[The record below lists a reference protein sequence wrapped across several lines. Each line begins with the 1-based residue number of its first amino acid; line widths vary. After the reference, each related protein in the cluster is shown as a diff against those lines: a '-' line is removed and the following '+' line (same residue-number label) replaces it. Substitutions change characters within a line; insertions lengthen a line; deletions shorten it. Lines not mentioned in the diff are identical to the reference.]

1 MKSSSSCLQL
11 GLVFSFMANL
21 FMSKKENQEK
31 FEAFKA
37 EVLKW
42 RNEHLLECKMFE
54 KSMYEDDGAPL
65 VNVYKDVLMLLP
77 SMVKK
82 WKTLSLQPS
91 TYDLNHLDEVVE
103 GSSLANKLINDF
115 KQDASPKAGILL
127 SWIFYG
133 DFFEAVVSLNEKFAS
148 DKKNLSFINR
158 KICAFV
164 AKGAV
169 KTSIKAGY
177 RTKEQW
183 DDYYRTSKMLED
195 GDVLGWIK
203 ADLDKD
209 IESENKA
216 HEQTLLQEERIRA
229 QEAELKA
236 QEANRNALEA
246 EHRAMEAEKE
256 KAVAEAI
263 LKTKEEMHAQSLAE
277 KEARAEKAEQLAM
290 QENEL
295 RRKAEEDA
303 ERQRLERGQAE
314 ATIKELTEPPAPD
327 VAPSDLEPKEEDDT
341 VTYLPF
347 SNLLRC
353 PLEKKEALINVIGE
367 HIQENHSGWDL
378 AYLNKALVIRKHLD
392 KEDAGNATLYR
403 NALLLQ
409 YPKLEPIIPSLRTFQ
424 TYMSKLRTTT
434 MGAGQKDMFDRA
446 EFRDELEKAFAVI
459 DKVIPEQK

>member
-1 MKSSSSCLQL
+1 M
-11 GLVFSFMANL
+11 G
-21 FMSKKENQEK
+21 KKENQEK

-42 RNEHLLECKMFE
+42 RNEHLVECKMFE

-65 VNVYKDVLMLLP
+65 VNVYQDVLMLLP

-91 TYDLNHLDEVVE
+91 TYDLDHLDEVVE

-183 DDYYRTSKMLED
+183 DDFYHTSKMLED

-203 ADLDKD
+203 ADLDRD
-209 IESENKA
+209 IEAENKA

-236 QEANRNALEA
+236 QEAER
-246 EHRAMEAEKE
+246 RSMEAEKE

-263 LKTKEEMHAQSLAE
+263 LKTREEMHAQSLAE

-303 ERQRLERGQAE
+303 EKQRLAREQAE
-314 ATIKELTEPPAPD
+314 ATIKELTEPPAP
-327 VAPSDLEPKEEDDT
+327 AMPANP
-341 VTYLPF
+341 
-347 SNLLRC
+347 
-353 PLEKKEALINVIGE
+353 G
-367 HIQENHSGWDL
+367 
-378 AYLNKALVIRKHLD
+378 
-392 KEDAGNATLYR
+392 
-403 NALLLQ
+403 
-409 YPKLEPIIPSLRTFQ
+409 
-424 TYMSKLRTTT
+424 
-434 MGAGQKDMFDRA
+434 MGMDY
-446 EFRDELEKAFAVI
+446 
-459 DKVIPEQK
+459 

>member
-1 MKSSSSCLQL
+1 M
-11 GLVFSFMANL
+11 GM
-21 FMSKKENQEK
+21 KENQEK

-65 VNVYKDVLMLLP
+65 VNVYQDVLLLLP

-183 DDYYRTSKMLED
+183 DDYYHTSKMLED

-203 ADLDKD
+203 ADLDRD
-209 IESENKA
+209 IEAENKA
-216 HEQTLLQEERIRA
+216 HEQTLLQEERVRT

-246 EHRAMEAEKE
+246 ERRTIEAEKE

-263 LKTKEEMHAQSLAE
+263 LKTKEEMLAQSLAE
-277 KEARAEKAEQLAM
+277 KEARAKKAEQLTI

-303 ERQRLERGQAE
+303 EKQRLAREQAE
-314 ATIKELTEPPAPD
+314 ATIKKLNEPPAPD
-327 VAPSDLEPKEEDDT
+327 VAPSDLEPKEKDAPEE
-341 VTYLPF
+341 YPPF
-347 SNLLRC
+347 SNILRC
-353 PLEKKEALINVIGE
+353 PLEKKEALINAIGE
-367 HIQENHSGWDL
+367 HIQENHIGWDL
-378 AYLNKALVIRKHLD
+378 AYLNKALDIRNLLD
-392 KEDAGNATLYR
+392 KEVAGNSTLFR
-403 NALLLQ
+403 NALVLQ
-409 YPKLEPIIPSLRTFQ
+409 YPKLEPIIPSLRTIQ
-424 TYMSKLRTTT
+424 TYMSKLKSTT
-434 MGAGQKDMFDRA
+434 MGAGQKDMFERA
-446 EFRDELEKAFAVI
+446 EFKNELDKALSVI
-459 DKVIPEQK
+459 DKALQR

>member
-1 MKSSSSCLQL
+1 MPR
-11 GLVFSFMANL
+11 
-21 FMSKKENQEK
+21 KK
-31 FEAFKA
+31 
-37 EVLKW
+37 
-42 RNEHLLECKMFE
+42 LE
-54 KSMYEDDGAPL
+54 G
-65 VNVYKDVLMLLP
+65 
-77 SMVKK
+77 
-82 WKTLSLQPS
+82 
-91 TYDLNHLDEVVE
+91 
-103 GSSLANKLINDF
+103 
-115 KQDASPKAGILL
+115 
-127 SWIFYG
+127 
-133 DFFEAVVSLNEKFAS
+133 
-148 DKKNLSFINR
+148 
-158 KICAFV
+158 
-164 AKGAV
+164 
-169 KTSIKAGY
+169 
-177 RTKEQW
+177 
-183 DDYYRTSKMLED
+183 

-203 ADLDKD
+203 PDLDKD
-209 IESENKA
+209 IEAENKA

-229 QEAELKA
+229 EKAEREA
-236 QEANRNALEA
+236 QEANRNAMEA
-246 EHRAMEAEKE
+246 ERRSMEAEKE

-263 LKTKEEMHAQSLAE
+263 FKIREEMLAQSLAE

-290 QENEL
+290 HENEL

-303 ERQRLERGQAE
+303 EKQRLEREQAE

>member
-11 GLVFSFMANL
+11 GLVFSFMATL
-21 FMSKKENQEK
+21 FMSRKENQEK

-148 DKKNLSFINR
+148 DKKNLGFINR

-183 DDYYRTSKMLED
+183 DDFYHTSKMLED
-195 GDVLGWIK
+195 SDVLGWIK
-203 ADLDKD
+203 ADLDRD
-209 IESENKA
+209 IEAENKA
-216 HEQTLLQEERIRA
+216 HEQTLLQEERIKA

-236 QEANRNALEA
+236 KEA
-246 EHRAMEAEKE
+246 ERRSMEAEKE

-263 LKTKEEMHAQSLAE
+263 FKTKEEMLAQALAE

-303 ERQRLERGQAE
+303 EKQRLAREQAE
-314 ATIKELTEPPAPD
+314 ATIKKLNEPPAPD
-327 VAPSDLEPKEEDDT
+327 VAPSDMEPKEEDDT

-353 PLEKKEALINVIGE
+353 PLEKKEALINAIGE
-367 HIQENHSGWDL
+367 HIQENHIGWDL
-378 AYLNKALVIRKHLD
+378 AYLNKALDIRNLLD
-392 KEDAGNATLYR
+392 KEVADNSTLFR
-403 NALLLQ
+403 NALVLQ
-409 YPKLEPIIPSLRTFQ
+409 YPKLEPIIPSLRTIQ
-424 TYMSKLRTTT
+424 TYMSKLRTTS
-434 MGAGQKDMFDRA
+434 MGAGQKDMFERT
-446 EFRDELEKAFAVI
+446 EFKDELDKALAVI
-459 DKVIPEQK
+459 DKALQR

>member
-11 GLVFSFMANL
+11 GLVFSFMATL
-21 FMSKKENQEK
+21 FMSRKENQEK

-148 DKKNLSFINR
+148 DKKNLGFINR

-183 DDYYRTSKMLED
+183 DDFYHTSKMLED
-195 GDVLGWIK
+195 SDVLGWIK
-203 ADLDKD
+203 ADLDRD
-209 IESENKA
+209 IEAENKA
-216 HEQTLLQEERIRA
+216 HEQTLLQEERIKA

-236 QEANRNALEA
+236 KEA
-246 EHRAMEAEKE
+246 ERRSMEAEKE

-263 LKTKEEMHAQSLAE
+263 LKTKEEMLAQALAE

-303 ERQRLERGQAE
+303 EKQRLAREQAE
-314 ATIKELTEPPAPD
+314 ATIKKLNEPPAPD
-327 VAPSDLEPKEEDDT
+327 VAPSDMEPKEEDDT

-353 PLEKKEALINVIGE
+353 PLEKKEALINAIGE
-367 HIQENHSGWDL
+367 HIQENHIGWDL
-378 AYLNKALVIRKHLD
+378 AYLNKALDIRNLLD
-392 KEDAGNATLYR
+392 KEVADNSTLFR
-403 NALLLQ
+403 NALVLQ
-409 YPKLEPIIPSLRTFQ
+409 YPKLEPIIPSLRTIQ
-424 TYMSKLRTTT
+424 TYMSKLRTTS
-434 MGAGQKDMFDRA
+434 MGAGQKDMFERT
-446 EFRDELEKAFAVI
+446 EFKDELDKALAVI
-459 DKVIPEQK
+459 DKALQR